1 MKNIQLWFNKN
12 SRFSRTHHP
21 QGAVTT
27 GAGRLTAF
35 SPDDLQQRLGK
46 ILKIQNDFFPCFDWT
61 FPPPLLNKHEP
72 VTTAHELFCKPSVIP
87 GRYSIYLH
95 SPFCQ
100 SLCSFCY
107 YAVIPGKGIDMA
119 ASYVDYLC
127 REMALYSEHF
137 KGQVC
142 ESIYFG
148 GGTPSFL
155 DDRLLSQIF
164 ENLHRYFTID
174 TQAEITLEA
183 APGTLPLEKSYFL
196 KSLGVN
202 RLSYGIQTLDEDLL
216 ASMNRDY
223 SVQQAMTE
231 LTHAVDIIG
240 NINVDTMY
248 GFEGETDETLIKT
261 LSRFQNIGVPC
272 FSIYSL
278 DKQRTEFKTSF
289 EPPKDTYYE
298 HKIRVFALAEDY
310 LKSHHYVPVLQNIFV
325 DPTRASYRHQLR
337 RWDNLPLLALGIGSQ
352 GYAPQRPYQNTGSM
366 KSYYQLI
373 DEGKLPIAS
382 MDKLDSELEL
392 CRELTSKLRFTYVS
406 IGEFKYK
413 YGVDIS
419 QVFHHLITALH
430 NLGFVQLK
438 NDVLRMTDKAAY
450 YNNII
455 PMLFAPDS
463 FKERLMTL
471 PEEYLETFPV
481 PFTMTR
487 LGHAQTTAIRFD
499 NNSHIINADRRHRI
513 NHPAISHATATSSA
527 RHNVQRRRSSD
538 HIHAWSTLSEQTSTK

>member
-12 SRFSRTHHP
+12 SRFTKTHTGQYETTTLRT
-21 QGAVTT
+21 GK
-27 GAGRLTAF
+27 LMEF
-35 SPDDLQQRLGK
+35 SPGDLQQRLGK
-46 ILKIQNDFFPCFDWT
+46 LLKKQNDFFPCFDWT

-72 VTTAHELFCKPSVIP
+72 VTTAAELFCKPSVIP
-87 GRYSIYLH
+87 DRYSIYLH
-95 SPFCQ
+95 SPFCK

-119 ASYVDYLC
+119 ATYVDYLC
-127 REMALYSEHF
+127 REMALYAEQF

-148 GGTPSFL
+148 GGTPSYL
-155 DDRLLSQIF
+155 ADELLGKLF
-164 ENLHRYFTID
+164 ENLHKHFNID
-174 TQAEITLEA
+174 PQAEITVEA

-202 RLSYGIQTLDEDLL
+202 RLSYGIQTLNEELL

-223 SVQQAMTE
+223 SVDQAITE

-240 NINVDTMY
+240 NVNVDTMY
-248 GFEGETDETLIKT
+248 GFEGEHDDMLNETL
-261 LSRFQNIGVPC
+261 SQFHSIGVPC

-289 EPPKDTYYE
+289 EPPKDNYYE
-298 HKIRVFALAEDY
+298 HKIRVFSRAENY
-310 LKSHHYVPVLQNIFV
+310 LKSKNYVPVLQNIFV
-325 DPTRASYRHQLR
+325 DPARASYRHQLR
-337 RWDNLPLLALGIGSQ
+337 RWDNLPLLAMGLGSQ
-352 GYAPQRPYQNTGSM
+352 GYAPQRPYQNAGSM

-373 DEGKLPIAS
+373 DEGKLPLAT
-382 MDKLDSELEL
+382 MDKLDAELEL
-392 CRELTSKLRFTYVS
+392 CRELTSKLRFTHVS

-419 QVFHHLITALH
+419 EVFHHLINALQD
-430 NLGFVQLK
+430 LGFAQLQ

-463 FKERLMTL
+463 FKDKLMTL

-481 PFTMTR
+481 PYAMTQ
-487 LGHAQTTAIRFD
+487 LGEAQSAEIRFD
-499 NNSHIINADRRHRI
+499 ESSHVVNADRRNRM
-513 NHPAISHATATSSA
+513 NRRNTAVNTTHDGK
-527 RHNVQRRRSSD
+527 RHSPGRRSSD
-538 HIHAWSTLSEQTSTK
+538 HVHGWATLSEQ

>member
-12 SRFSRTHHP
+12 SRFAKTHNSHQDANTP
-21 QGAVTT
+21 SSGK
-27 GAGRLTAF
+27 LLDF

-46 ILKIQNDFFPCFDWT
+46 LLKKQNDFFPCFDWT

-95 SPFCQ
+95 SPFCK

-107 YAVIPGKGIDMA
+107 YAVIPGKGIDMS

-127 REMALYSEHF
+127 REMALYAEQF
-137 KGQVC
+137 RGQVC

-155 DDRLLSQIF
+155 DDRLLGQIF
-164 ENLHRYFTID
+164 ENLHRHFNID
-174 TQAEITLEA
+174 SQAEITLEA

-202 RLSYGIQTLDEDLL
+202 RLSYGIQTLNEELL

-223 SVQQAMTE
+223 SVKQALTE
-231 LTHAVDIIG
+231 LTHAVDILG
-240 NINVDTMY
+240 NVNVDTMY
-248 GFEGETDETLIKT
+248 GFEGESDDTLIKT
-261 LSRFQNIGVPC
+261 LSQFHSIGVPC

-278 DKQRTEFKTSF
+278 DKQRTEYKTSF

-298 HKIRVFALAEDY
+298 HKIRLFAAAENY
-310 LKSHHYVPVLQNIFV
+310 LKSRNYVPVLQNIFV
-325 DPTRASYRHQLR
+325 DPARASYRHQLR

-366 KSYYQLI
+366 KSYYHLI
-373 DEGKLPIAS
+373 DEGKLPLAT
-382 MDKLDSELEL
+382 MDKLDAELEL
-392 CRELTSKLRFTYVS
+392 CRELTSKLRFTHVS

-419 QVFHHLITALH
+419 QVFHHLINALQ
-430 NLGFVQLK
+430 NLDFVQLK
-438 NDVLRMTDKAAY
+438 NDVLRMTSKAAY

-455 PMLFAPDS
+455 PMLFAPDN
-463 FKERLMTL
+463 FKEKLMSL

-481 PFTMTR
+481 PYAMTQ
-487 LGHAQTTAIRFD
+487 LGRSQTTAICFD
-499 NNSHIINADRRHRI
+499 DSSHIVNADRRRRMSP
-513 NHPAISHATATSSA
+513 NETTQTSHA
-527 RHNVQRRRSSD
+527 RMRNGHGRRSSD
-538 HIHAWSTLSEQTSTK
+538 RIQGWSTLSEQ